1 MSIASRRAVVRPY
14 PATRARSAAREG
26 KRPIDQVSTRR
37 AFLGPDPST
46 HLVKCRTVSESVR
59 QSPTHRVFRC
69 LSQHSHVLDR
79 QERREIET
87 KRKRVELRVK
97 RQSQIAHASDRSSG
111 TNRRTKSK
119 RIDRGQRIRTRFVPN
134 AYKVECDDFILV
146 TGGCCV
152 MCPELPVD
160 IVCIARS
167 LTPKAYGRITPT
179 PSRIWRGGRR

>member
-87 KRKRVELRVK
+87 KRKRVEL
-97 RQSQIAHASDRSSG
+97 SG
-111 TNRRTKSK
+111 SRKLPTHRIGVAVRTGGRNRRGSIEDKGYALDLFLTHIKLSA
-119 RIDRGQRIRTRFVPN
+119 T
-134 AYKVECDDFILV
+134 ILF
-146 TGGCCV
+146 
-152 MCPELPVD
+152 
-160 IVCIARS
+160 
-167 LTPKAYGRITPT
+167 
-179 PSRIWRGGRR
+179 